1 MAISLNNR
9 KTLINLGYKISNS
22 NHRSVTILRD
32 QECTKLLLKLKKK
45 KGGGTTQAGIEQF
58 HCMKFH
64 FLRAIHQ
71 VVFV

>member
-1 MAISLNNR
+1 MH
-9 KTLINLGYKISNS
+9 K
-22 NHRSVTILRD
+22 VTA
-32 QECTKLLLKLKKK
+32 EVKKKK

>member
-1 MAISLNNR
+1 M
-9 KTLINLGYKISNS
+9 YKITPE
-22 NHRSVTILRD
+22 V
-32 QECTKLLLKLKKK
+32 EKKEGE
-45 KGGGTTQAGIEQF
+45 KGRTQAGTEQI